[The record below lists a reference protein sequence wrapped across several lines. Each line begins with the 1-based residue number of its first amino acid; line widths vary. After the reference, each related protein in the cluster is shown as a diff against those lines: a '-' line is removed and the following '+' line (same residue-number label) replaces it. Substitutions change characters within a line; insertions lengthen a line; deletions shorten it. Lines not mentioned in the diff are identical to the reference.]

1 MCIFLSSGDNL
12 RPNAPRLPTLIMK
25 FRYSENDGVP
35 VGMVSSDLTY
45 LDMVVAGHAR
55 TLEEGWRLDKFLF
68 A

>member
-1 MCIFLSSGDNL
+1 
-12 RPNAPRLPTLIMK
+12 MK

-45 LDMVVAGHAR
+45 LDMVAAGHAR
-55 TLEEGWRLDKFLF
+55 ALEEGWRLDKFLF